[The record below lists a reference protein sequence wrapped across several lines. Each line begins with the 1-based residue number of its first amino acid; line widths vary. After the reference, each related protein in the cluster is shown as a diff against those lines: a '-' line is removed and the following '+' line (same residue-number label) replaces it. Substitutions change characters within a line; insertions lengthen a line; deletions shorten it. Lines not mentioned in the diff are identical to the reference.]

1 MPGGVKNWAS
11 GQTLD
16 AADLNEYIANQVIA
30 RFPTIAA
37 RTAAYGVPGAPSLQA
52 GLFAY
57 VESTEKLYYYDG
69 TTWDEINELNDNEVT
84 TARLVDGAVTSDKIL
99 DGTILNV
106 DISASAAIDKTKIAG
121 TAITAAD
128 TGTVTNTIIADGAVT
143 SAKILDGTIVNA
155 DINAAAAIDKTK
167 IDGTAVTIADIE
179 TITGTMIKNDAVALG
194 TKTTGNYVASLV
206 AGTGVTLTNNSG
218 EGATPTVA
226 IGQAVGTTSEVTFL
240 GVKQTSVIESIT
252 ISATAATGSIPIDV
266 ANGTTFYTVNATGNF
281 VINLRWNSSTT
292 LNTKLAIGEMATTS
306 FLVTNGSTPYYP
318 TSVQVNGTVSGVTT
332 RWQGATGAPTG
343 GNANS
348 TDMYTVTA
356 IKTAANTWTVFAA
369 QTRFS

>member
-37 RTAAYGVPGAPSLQA
+37 RTAAYGVAGAPSLQA

-69 TTWDEINELNDNEVT
+69 TAWDEINELNDNEVT

-106 DISASAAIDKTKIAG
+106 DINASAAIEKTKIAG

-128 TGTVTNTIIADGAVT
+128 TGTITGAMIADNTI
-143 SAKILDGTIVNA
+143 
-155 DINAAAAIDKTK
+155 
-167 IDGTAVTIADIE
+167 
-179 TITGTMIKNDAVALG
+179 ALG
-194 TKTTGNYVASLV
+194 TKTTGDYVASLV

-218 EGATPTVA
+218 ENATPTVS

-252 ISATAATGSIPIDV
+252 ISATASTGTIPIDV
-266 ANGTTFYTVNATGNF
+266 ANGTTYYTVNATGNF

-306 FLVTNGSTPYYP
+306 FLVANGSTAYYP
-318 TSVQVNGTVSGVTT
+318 TSIQVNGSTSGVTT

-356 IKTAANTWTVFAA
+356 IKTAANTWTLFAA
-369 QTRFS
+369 QTKFS